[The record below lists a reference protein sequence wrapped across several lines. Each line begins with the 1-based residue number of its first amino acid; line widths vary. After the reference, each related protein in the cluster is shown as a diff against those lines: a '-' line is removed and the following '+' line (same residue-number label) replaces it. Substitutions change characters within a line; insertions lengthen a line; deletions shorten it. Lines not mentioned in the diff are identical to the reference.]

1 MPNTYAKEAHMPSI
15 SKRTRKGG
23 DLPNNPADLKLGA
36 TEAPVPPV
44 QLELVPEAPVAPEAA
59 PAPPQSADGCVI
71 VVSSCKLKERKG
83 KDAVGKSPVY
93 RGCMG
98 KGRDG
103 KNYWWPIE
111 MNDKELSKGDV
122 VSVSGKIRSPF
133 GEKGDIYPI
142 DTISCVAFEETEE
155 KAKVSAPAS
164 DELFKKVSELT
175 KEHGNYAVLQ
185 AFAETLK

>member
-1 MPNTYAKEAHMPSI
+1 MPNI
-15 SKRTRKGG
+15 SKRVRKGG
-23 DLPNNPADLKLGA
+23 DLPNNPADLKLEA
-36 TEAPVPPV
+36 PEAPVEPS
-44 QLELVPEAPVAPEAA
+44 QLELVPEAPEAPEAT
-59 PAPPQSADGCVI
+59 PEPTQSAEGCII

-83 KDAVGKSPVY
+83 KDAASKPPVY

-111 MNDKELSKGDV
+111 MNDKELAKGDV
-122 VSVSGKIRSPF
+122 VVVVGKIRSPF

-142 DTISCVAFEETEE
+142 DTISCVAYEE
-155 KAKVSAPAS
+155 KAKVSAPSS

-175 KEHGNYAVLQ
+175 KEYGNYAVLQ
-185 AFAETLK
+185 AIAETLK